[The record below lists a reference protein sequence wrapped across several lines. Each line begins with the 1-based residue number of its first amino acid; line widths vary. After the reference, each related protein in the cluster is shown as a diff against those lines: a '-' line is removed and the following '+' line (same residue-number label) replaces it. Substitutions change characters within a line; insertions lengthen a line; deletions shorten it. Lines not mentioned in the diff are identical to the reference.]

1 MNTSRHTKT
10 GSYRG
15 CCRIKTVV
23 TGGAG
28 YIGSR
33 LVPLLLEEGHDVTV
47 FDSLAGSSPDNLAG
61 VFGDIEFVRGD
72 VRDYDEVRDALEGV
86 DAVIHLAAIT
96 GASETFEIREKTFDV
111 NQEGT
116 KTVLRA
122 SEEAGVDKAVFASSC
137 NVYGST
143 DSFEVDEEV
152 EPDPLNPYAEAK
164 LSAEKDCFDSSVS
177 TAVLRLSTNYGWS
190 DGIRF
195 NLVVNSF
202 VFRAL
207 VGEPL
212 TVYGDGTNWRPF
224 MHVKD
229 TARALKQALG
239 WDEGVYNVGGDNLTI
254 NEVAA
259 TVVNRVAETD
269 VKHLDRDGGPSYRV
283 DFSKAHEAG
292 YEPEYGFG
300 EGVEKMAEALHG

>member
-1 MNTSRHTKT
+1 ML
-10 GSYRG
+10 GE
-15 CCRIKTVV
+15 V
-23 TGGAG
+23 
-28 YIGSR
+28 
-33 LVPLLLEEGHDVTV
+33 
-47 FDSLAGSSPDNLAG
+47 
-61 VFGDIEFVRGD
+61 EFIRGD
-72 VRDYDEVRDALEGV
+72 VRDYDKVRETVEDV

-96 GASETFEIREKTFDV
+96 GASETFDIREKTFDV

-116 KTVLRA
+116 RTVLRA
-122 SEEAGVDKAVFASSC
+122 CEEAGVDTVVFASSC

-143 DSFEVDEEV
+143 DSFEVDETV
-152 EPDPLNPYAEAK
+152 EPDPLNPYAESK
-164 LSAEKDCFDSSVS
+164 LAAEDDCLDSSVR
-177 TAVLRLSTNYGWS
+177 TVVLRLSTNYGWS

-224 MHVKD
+224 MHVED
-229 TARALKQALG
+229 TARALTQALG

-259 TVVNRVAETD
+259 TVENHVGETG
-269 VKHLDRDGGPSYRV
+269 VEHLDREAGPSYRA
-283 DFSKAHEAG
+283 DFSKAHDAG
-292 YEPEYGFG
+292 YDAEYSFG
-300 EGVEKMAEALHG
+300 EGVDQLAEALHG

>member
-1 MNTSRHTKT
+1 M
-10 GSYRG
+10 GSAL
-15 CCRIKTVV
+15 VP
-23 TGGAG
+23 
-28 YIGSR
+28 R
-33 LVPLLLEEGHDVTV
+33 LVDEGRDVTV
-47 FDSLAGSSPDNLAG
+47 LDSLTGSSPDNLAD
-61 VFGDIEFVRGD
+61 VLGDIKFMHGD
-72 VRDYDEVRDALEGV
+72 VRDYDDVRKALEGE

-96 GASETFEIREKTFDV
+96 GASETFEIREETFEV
-111 NQEGT
+111 NHEGT

-122 SEEAGVDKAVFASSC
+122 SEEGGIETVVFASSC

-143 DSFEVDEEV
+143 DTYEVDEEV

-164 LSAEKDCFDSSVS
+164 LAAEKDCLDSSVR
-177 TAVLRLSTNYGWS
+177 TVILRLSTNYGWS
-190 DGIRF
+190 DGVRF

-229 TARALKQALG
+229 TARALEQALG

-259 TVVNRVAETD
+259 TVVNHVAETD
-269 VKHLDRDGGPSYRV
+269 VEHLDREKGPSYRV

-292 YEPEYGFG
+292 YEPAYSFG
-300 EGVEKMAEALHG
+300 EGVEQLSEVLHG

>member
-1 MNTSRHTKT
+1 M
-10 GSYRG
+10 
-15 CCRIKTVV
+15 V

-33 LVPLLLEEGHDVTV
+33 LVPLLLDEGHDVTV

-72 VRDYDEVRDALEGV
+72 VRDYGDVRDALEGA

-96 GASETFEIREKTFDV
+96 GASETFEIREKTFEV
-111 NQEGT
+111 NREGT

-122 SEEAGVDKAVFASSC
+122 SEEADVETVVFASSC

-143 DSFEVDEEV
+143 DSFEVDEDV

-164 LSAEKDCFDSSVS
+164 LAAEKDCLDSSVR
-177 TAVLRLSTNYGWS
+177 TVVLRLSTNYGWS
-190 DGIRF
+190 DGVRF

-202 VFRAL
+202 VFSAL

-224 MHVKD
+224 MHVSD
-229 TARALKQALG
+229 SARALAEAMEWQ
-239 WDEGVYNVGGDNLTI
+239 DGVYNVGGDNLTI

-259 TVVNRVAETD
+259 TVVNRVAESD
-269 VKHLDRDGGPSYRV
+269 IEHLDRDEGPSYRA

-292 YEPEYGFG
+292 YEPAYSFG
-300 EGVEKMAEALHG
+300 EGVEQLAEALHG